1 MILSRG
7 HKLRYANQFVGAFVL
22 LVLGLLFTALLIVAW
37 GQEWFVPNHEI
48 YAYVPEGELDGLQV
62 NTPLQ
67 ILGERVGKVREISYV
82 DDVEMVQQL
91 LGRWPTS
98 DTSGRH
104 FLRVTLQISDRFINE
119 VDVGSKIHIR
129 RRLAGVGDVYL
140 EILRGDVRLG
150 RPDASTIFVIY
161 SEKSAQDELRTM
173 TRLMAEVQR
182 DFMVMRESLVTSSA
196 AFERSNEKIAQT
208 SGRIQDLADS
218 LLEVTPRLPEIA
230 DEVRRTTVD
239 MRATSERFRETTE
252 EIGQSNRQLQ
262 NVLTDAEAA
271 SPRLLPIAKQ
281 TEQLLATSQ
290 VVADRLKDES
300 EDLPGTVNEF
310 RGAVG
315 DAQEVIDGLRQ
326 NWLIRRHVEQPRSP
340 DRLPSSKVRVGGISR

>member
-37 GQEWFVPNHEI
+37 GQEWFVPNHDI
-48 YAYVPEGELDGLQV
+48 HAYIPEGQLDGLQV
-62 NTPLQ
+62 NTPVQ

-82 DDVEMVQQL
+82 DDVELVEQL
-91 LGRWPTS
+91 LGRWPTT
-98 DTSGRH
+98 DTNGRH

-119 VDVGSKIHIR
+119 VDINSKIHIR

-150 RPDASTIFVIY
+150 RPDESTIFVIY

-173 TRLMAEVQR
+173 TRLMGEVQQ
-182 DFMVMRESLVTSSA
+182 DFSVMRESLVRSSA
-196 AFERSNEKIAQT
+196 AFERTNERIAQT
-208 SGRIQDLADS
+208 SERIQDLADS

-230 DEVRRTTVD
+230 DEVQRTTVD
-239 MRATSERFRETTE
+239 MRTTSERFRETTD

-262 NVLTDAEAA
+262 NVLTDAEAVT
-271 SPRLLPIAKQ
+271 PRLLPITQQ
-281 TEQLLATSQ
+281 TERLLATSQ

-300 EDLPGTVNEF
+300 EDLPGTVNEI

-315 DAQEVIDGLRQ
+315 DAQEMIDGLRQ
-326 NWLIRRHVEQPRSP
+326 NWLLRHHVEQPRTP
-340 DRLPSSKVRVGGISR
+340 ERLPPSKVRVGGISR